1 MRIDRL
7 RVKNFRG
14 FSEREFEFPQSIG
27 AQEGT
32 GSFHVAIGDNAKGKT
47 AMLEALSV
55 AMASLTNAFPEA
67 GKRNFTDADVRIVLH
82 QTEDTERIEEQLPVE
97 VEAQGLVFGKRTS
110 WKRQL
115 RNKRTTTALDR
126 NVRELAETALTA
138 ARNDLNY
145 LMPLVCYFGTQ
156 RLFSQPKDTLSSDKT
171 TDETLKPTPIMESD
185 TGFAVE
191 KEKAFR
197 SRLAGYWY
205 ANDAR
210 TSPKLLQRW
219 LMLEQQ
225 RAFSKG
231 KETYIFYMVKAA
243 LRRCIA
249 DCTGVKVDPL
259 LGLVIETKQGGRLP
273 FDRLSDGQRTIAA
286 MVGELAWRAAQL
298 NPNLREDVFKK
309 TPGIVLIDEL
319 DMHLHP
325 TWQRRIVEDL
335 RGLFPEVQFIATTH
349 SPLVVQSMRE
359 GEVIQLDPAMGTI
372 ANTENRP
379 LDTIVKGLM
388 LPKDASFDDVTKLMG
403 VSEPETSQRYGEMKG
418 VATQLLSL
426 LERLKKATPEERER
440 IKDEVA
446 GVMKEVQAYSD
457 NPAFQAFLE
466 MRRIAAFK
474 E

>member
-1 MRIDRL
+1 M
-7 RVKNFRG
+7 
-14 FSEREFEFPQSIG
+14 
-27 AQEGT
+27 
-32 GSFHVAIGDNAKGKT
+32 
-47 AMLEALSV
+47 
-55 AMASLTNAFPEA
+55 TNALPEA
-67 GKRNFTDADVRIVLH
+67 GKRNLTNADVRIVLH
-82 QTEDTERIEEQLPVE
+82 QTEETERIEEQLPVE
-97 VEAQGLVFGKRTS
+97 VEAQGLVFGKTVT
-110 WKRQL
+110 WTRQL
-115 RNKRTTTALDR
+115 RNKRTTTALDK
-126 NVRELAETALTA
+126 NVRTIVEKALPL

-145 LMPLVCYFGTQ
+145 LMPLLCYFGTQ
-156 RLFSQPKDTLSSDKT
+156 RLFSQPKDTFSNDKA

-185 TGFAVE
+185 IGSAVE

-231 KETYIFYMVKAA
+231 KETYIFVAVKEG
-243 LRRCIA
+243 LRQCIA
-249 DCTGVKVDPL
+249 DCTSVIVDPL
-259 LGLVIETKQGGRLP
+259 LGLVIDTQQGGRLP
-273 FDRLSDGQRTIAA
+273 FDRLSDGQRTVAA

-335 RGLFPEVQFIATTH
+335 RGLFPQVQFIATTH
-349 SPLVVQSMRE
+349 SPVIVQSMRE
-359 GEVIQLDPAMGTI
+359 GEVIQLDPRLGSINM
-372 ANTENRP
+372 TENQN
-379 LDTIVKGLM
+379 LDTITQGLM
-388 LPKDASFDDVTKLMG
+388 IPPDASIDEVTKMMG
-403 VSEPETSQRYGEMKG
+403 VSEPETSERYGQMKG
-418 VATQLLSL
+418 IATQLLSM
-426 LERLKKATPEERER
+426 LERLKTATSDEREG
-440 IKDEVA
+440 IANEVA
-446 GVMKEVQAYSD
+446 GVMNEVKTYSD

-466 MRRIAAFK
+466 MRRVAAFG